1 MTAAWR
7 AAVDAL
13 TAGERPDLAAIRG
26 IHGDEFTRG
35 HFARAV

>member
-7 AAVDAL
+7 RGVDAL
-13 TAGERPDLAAIRG
+13 VAGDRPDLDAIRI
-26 IHGDEFTRG
+26 IHGEEFTRG